1 MKSTLQRAGLTF
13 AGFFFLC
20 PVLAQSQGPATGTLK
35 GVVTDQTGAAVDGIL
50 IRKENWGVDARQHP
64 MIKGETSSYTD
75 LEGRFSLTLA
85 PGVYDVFISSS
96 SFSPIAKRVDVKAGN
111 ETAYNPQLSL
121 DPHIKLIP

>member
-50 IRKENWGVDARQHP
+50 IRTENWGVDARQHP

-75 LEGRFSLTLA
+75 FEGRFSLTLA
-85 PGVYDVFISSS
+85 PGV
-96 SFSPIAKRVDVKAGN
+96 
-111 ETAYNPQLSL
+111 
-121 DPHIKLIP
+121 